1 MLRDLDFVSAVMIVA
16 LTTNL
21 HTCLWLG
28 EQTGKCNFP
37 VPLEIMVEGLQS
49 GQSKISIELEIAKK
63 GLEVVE
69 ILKNWTK
76 YFMLMMDTL
85 KSLDIWQ

>member
-1 MLRDLDFVSAVMIVA
+1 
-16 LTTNL
+16 
-21 HTCLWLG
+21 
-28 EQTGKCNFP
+28 
-37 VPLEIMVEGLQS
+37 MVEGLQG